1 MLVDEENYIN
11 KYDFKVLFVCGVW
24 DLGEVLWRILEG
36 VVMIR
41 IKGEVGIG
49 NFYVMFIGI
58 FSVG

>member
-1 MLVDEENYIN
+1 M
-11 KYDFKVLFVCGVW
+11 FVCGVW

-49 NFYVMFIGI
+49 NFYIMFIGI
-58 FSVG
+58 FSIG

>member
-1 MLVDEENYIN
+1 M
-11 KYDFKVLFVCGVW
+11 FVCGVW

-49 NFYVMFIGI
+49 YFYVMFIGI